1 MYTADAQKCTEFS
14 IAALKLKWND
24 MVKTLTDTQKIDIVK
39 NIIVDIA
46 RYSPDVSAQ
55 LKSAFLI
62 VEAHNSFARVTQ
74 QSIQSWNVIINLY
87 PNLKGLKP
95 KIRYDATAATDLAR
109 VFYGNAPLIAK
120 SLLK

>member
-62 VEAHNSFARVTQ
+62 VEAHNSLPVSPSSLSSPGTSSSTCIRTWKGWSRRFVTMRQ
-74 QSIQSWNVIINLY
+74 RRQTWRECSTETRRWS
-87 PNLKGLKP
+87 PN
-95 KIRYDATAATDLAR
+95 RC
-109 VFYGNAPLIAK
+109 
-120 SLLK
+120 